1 MSQEHDNW
9 REKFNDLHAFLSS
22 KSEAM
27 MRSVEPGDREALK
40 IFMEQLPDFVKGI
53 GHLEDK
59 LVQQQGRLELQQK
72 GYNDWKKYK
81 DNQVASATTSRDKVG
96 RQKEKLRNR
105 VKELE
110 TETEQQKERCTKL
123 EEELH
128 DLRNRVEEVETE
140 TGQQKERCTK
150 LEEELH
156 DLRVIAEETELEVES
171 LTAQLHHHRQSD
183 YEGSPELQRKV
194 RPGPVAI
201 NTGVARKTTTSTPP
215 PPFPIQLQSIPDI
228 LPQEVSDSL

>member
-40 IFMEQLPDFVKGI
+40 MFMEQLPDFVKGI

-81 DNQVASATTSRDKVG
+81 DNQVASATTSGDKVG

-110 TETEQQKERCTKL
+110 TETE
-123 EEELH
+123 
-128 DLRNRVEEVETE
+128 
-140 TGQQKERCTK
+140 QQKERCTK

-194 RPGPVAI
+194 RPGPVAM